1 MLQMRTSISQTT
13 NETDQT
19 AFDTFVQQES
29 TDLSGT
35 ASEQISK
42 TFTIGGW
49 LQSPSSILQEISGT
63 SAAQSYLLSQHSS
76 TL

>member
-1 MLQMRTSISQTT
+1 MRTTICQTA
-13 NETDQT
+13 NESDHT

-35 ASEQISK
+35 APEQSST

-49 LQSPSSILQEISGT
+49 LQSESSLLQDISKSSIDQSCLLSQRSSIL
-63 SAAQSYLLSQHSS
+63 
-76 TL
+76 